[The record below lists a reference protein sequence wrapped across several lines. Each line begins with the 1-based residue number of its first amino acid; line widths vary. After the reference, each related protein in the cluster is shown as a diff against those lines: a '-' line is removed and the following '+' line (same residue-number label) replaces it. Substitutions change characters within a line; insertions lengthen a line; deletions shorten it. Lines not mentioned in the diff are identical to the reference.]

1 MPGFFVSYNKADKDW
16 APWIAWELEQA
27 GYTTSVQAW
36 DFKPGS
42 NFVLEMQKAASECDR
57 TLAVLSPD
65 YLQSEFVQPEWAA
78 AFAADPTGNSRKL
91 VPVRV
96 RPCEMKGLLK
106 AIVCIDLVG
115 LEE

>member
-1 MPGFFVSYNKADKDW
+1 
-16 APWIAWELEQA
+16 
-27 GYTTSVQAW
+27 
-36 DFKPGS
+36 
-42 NFVLEMQKAASECDR
+42 MQKAASECDR

-115 LEE
+115 LEEAGARRQLLEGVREGRGPSAPVRFPSEKPPR